1 MVKKNFLLGKGERL
15 TEEVV
20 IRSGGGPKSH
30 PYTFSEARNRLSPM
44 LNTAVDTIDRLPEA
58 ACPQDKAVAALT
70 INPEYLAKSYFP
82 TDLLRAT
89 GLEAIGS
96 RQKKITAEKRSR
108 MRTPEEKITTELFV
122 MGDRSALRRWN
133 ATFSRW
139 VENDSASRDIL
150 SIEEIKAPSSTDK
163 IKGQLPIEGNAVFEV
178 VLHTDEL
185 LGERVILPAF
195 REYLNTLD
203 VDPDFSH
210 RFYASGLGFLE
221 IEAPVEIAE
230 LIAQFSALRVIR
242 QMPQL
247 RVLRPTLR
255 SPTLPSQTITL
266 PTEAPIDTEISV
278 AIFDGGVPDNH
289 PITQWVTP
297 IDTLGVGAPTNEL
310 YTHGVG
316 VTSALLFGHIKPSE
330 ELKRPYCFIDH
341 YRVLD
346 NEPGSNPSEL
356 YEVLERIDGVL
367 SETEYDFVNLSL
379 GPWLPIEDDDVHAWT
394 AVLDDRMGKSDTLA
408 AIAVGNDGE
417 GDAITGLNR
426 IQVPAD
432 CVNAMAIGA
441 CDSPENTWQRA
452 AYSSVGPG
460 RSPGI
465 IKPDLVDFGGAIE
478 RPFLAL
484 SASATPMVEATGG
497 TSFSTPTVLRTAAGV
512 YAQFKSGLNLL
523 AIRTLL
529 VHRSEQSDLPKDEI
543 GWGRIAQNIDD
554 IILCDDDTIRIVYQG
569 EISPA
574 KYQRIQVPMPD
585 IDISGNVNVSATLCY
600 KSKTDPHHPG
610 NYTRAGLEVAFRPH
624 DQKFNRDGQV
634 HPNTKTFFGKHST
647 GLYED
652 ELRADAWK
660 WENCLNDSHNYRG
673 SSLRNPCF
681 DIHYNS
687 RLEGRDFRPN
697 EALSYAIVVTVRA
710 KNVVDLY
717 DQVIRKYA
725 TVLEPIRPS
734 IGIPLHTGS

>member
-1 MVKKNFLLGKGERL
+1 MAKKNFLLGKGERL
-15 TEEVV
+15 TEEVTV
-20 IRSGGGPKSH
+20 RSGGGPKSH
-30 PYTFSEARNRLSPM
+30 PYTFGEAKKRLSPM
-44 LNTAVDTIDRLPEA
+44 LNTVVEAIDRLPDA
-58 ACPQDKAVAALT
+58 ACPQGKAVAALT
-70 INPEYLAKSYFP
+70 INPEYLAKSYYP
-82 TDLLRAT
+82 ANLLRAT
-89 GLEAIGS
+89 GLEAVGS
-96 RQKKITAEKRSR
+96 RQKRVTPEKRSKL
-108 MRTPEEKITTELFV
+108 RTPEEKITTELFV
-122 MGDRSALRRWN
+122 MGDRSAIKKWN
-133 ATFSRW
+133 STFEDW

-150 SIEEIKAPSSTDK
+150 SIEEIAAPSAVDKMKGKFPSEGST
-163 IKGQLPIEGNAVFEV
+163 VFEV

-185 LGERVILPAF
+185 LGERIILPEF
-195 REYLNTLD
+195 RDFLNTFD

-221 IEAPVEIAE
+221 IEAPVEMVE
-230 LIAQFSALRVIR
+230 RIAQFSALRAIR
-242 QMPQL
+242 QMPKL
-247 RVLRPTLR
+247 RILRPTLR
-255 SPTLPSQTITL
+255 SPSLPSQTISL
-266 PTEAPIDTEISV
+266 PNEGPLDSEISV
-278 AIFDGGVPDNH
+278 AIFDGGVPENH
-289 PITQWVTP
+289 PITEWVTP
-297 IDTLGVGAPTNEL
+297 IDTAGVGPATPEL
-310 YTHGVG
+310 YEHGVG
-316 VTSALLFGHIKPSE
+316 VSSALLFGHIKPSE
-330 ELKRPYCFIDH
+330 GLKRPYCFIDH

-346 NEPGSNPSEL
+346 DEPGSNPSEL
-356 YEVLERIDGVL
+356 YEVLERIEGVL

-417 GDAITGLNR
+417 GDSQTGLNR

-441 CDSPENTWQRA
+441 CDSPDLTWQRA

-484 SASATPMVEATGG
+484 SANDTPMVEATGG
-497 TSFSTPTVLRTAAGV
+497 TSFSTPAVLRTAAGV

-529 VHRSEQSDLPKDEI
+529 VHRAEQNDLPKNEI

-554 IILCDDDTIRIVYQG
+554 IILCDDDTIRVVYQG

-585 IDISGNVNVSATLCY
+585 IEISGNVNVSATLCY

-610 NYTRAGLEVAFRPH
+610 NYTRAGLEVSFRPH
-624 DQKFNRDGQV
+624 DQKFSRDGQI
-634 HPNTKTFFGKHST
+634 HPNTKTFFGKHSS

-652 ELRADAWK
+652 ELRSDAWK
-660 WENCLNDSHNYRG
+660 WENCLNDSHTYRG

-687 RLEGRDFRPN
+687 RLEGRNFRPD
-697 EALSYAIVVTVRA
+697 EALPYAIVVTVRA
-710 KNVVDLY
+710 KKMIDLY

-725 TVLEPIRPS
+725 TILEPIRPT
-734 IGIPLHTGS
+734 IGITLRTDI